1 MVVCQIIF
9 ATVLVQCKLFL
20 RLKKQ
25 SNSLL
30 KLSFFITVIIFFFKI
45 GREVFACRDSV
56 AAFNM
61 SYFAKFLLD
70 GPDAERAVDW
80 IFTNNMRKPPG
91 FYSFFHSLFYFSEIF
106 YFVRKYPFSSGKLST
121 FILSMFSTY

>member
-1 MVVCQIIF
+1 MCQIIF

-25 SNSLL
+25 SN
-30 KLSFFITVIIFFFKI
+30 IEVILFYYFYLFFFKI

-91 FYSFFHSLFYFSEIF
+91 FYFFFQFLFYFSEIF

-121 FILSMFSTY
+121 FILSMFST